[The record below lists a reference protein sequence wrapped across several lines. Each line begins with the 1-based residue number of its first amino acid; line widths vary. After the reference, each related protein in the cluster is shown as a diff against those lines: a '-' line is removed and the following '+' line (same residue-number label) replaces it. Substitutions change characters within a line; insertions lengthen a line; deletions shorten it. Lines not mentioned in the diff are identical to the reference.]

1 MGMSVGSGKDG
12 PKSDINVTPLV
23 DVCLVLLIIFM
34 VVTPML
40 QQGKEVSLPVATN
53 IDEGTEEEDPL
64 ILAVTADKRVWMGSS
79 EIRLEDVAVVVKR
92 TLAAS
97 PNRAV
102 LLKGDTR
109 LSMKQV
115 REVMKYAQEGGA
127 KSVALGVE
135 TPEPQ
140 KPGKAGSKAAP

>member
-12 PKSDINVTPLV
+12 PRSDINVTPLV

-40 QQGKEVSLPVATN
+40 QQGKEVSLPVATH

-64 ILAVTADKRVWMGSS
+64 ILAVTADKRVWMGSA
-79 EIRLEDVAVVVKR
+79 EIKLSDVPTLVKQM
-92 TLAAS
+92 LAKS

-102 LLKGDTR
+102 LLKGDNR

-115 REVMKYAQEGGA
+115 REVMKAAQDGGA

-135 TPEPQ
+135 APEVP
-140 KPGKAGSKAAP
+140 KKAAP

>member
-1 MGMSVGSGKDG
+1 MGMSVGSGKGG
-12 PKSDINVTPLV
+12 PRSDINVTPLV

-53 IDEGTEEEDPL
+53 IDEGAEEEDPL
-64 ILAVTADKRVWMGSS
+64 ILAVTADKRVWMGST
-79 EIRLEDVAVVVKR
+79 EIRLEDVAAVVRR

-115 REVMKYAQEGGA
+115 REVMKHAQEGGA
-127 KSVALGVE
+127 TSVALGVE
-135 TPEPQ
+135 TPTPS
-140 KPGKAGSKAAP
+140 KSGAPSIKAGP

>member
-1 MGMSVGSGKDG
+1 MGMSVGSGRGG

-40 QQGKEVSLPVATN
+40 QQGKDVQLPVATH
-53 IDEGTEEEDPL
+53 IDEGVEQEDPL
-64 ILAVTADKRVWMGSS
+64 ILAVTSDNRVWHGTSQ
-79 EIRLEDVAVVVKR
+79 IRLEDVTRVVKT

-97 PNRAV
+97 PNRSV

-109 LSMKQV
+109 LSMKQM

-135 TPEPQ
+135 TPTAAGP
-140 KPGKAGSKAAP
+140 KKATP

>member
-1 MGMSVGSGKDG
+1 MGMSVGSGKEG

-53 IDEGTEEEDPL
+53 IDEGAEEEDPL
-64 ILAVTADKRVWMGSS
+64 ILAVTADKRVWMGST

-115 REVMKYAQEGGA
+115 REVMKYAQDGGA

-140 KPGKAGSKAAP
+140 KPGKAGAKAAP

>member
-1 MGMSVGSGKDG
+1 MSVGSKKDG
-12 PKSDINVTPLV
+12 PRSDINVTPLV

-40 QQGKEVSLPVATN
+40 QQGKDVQLPVATH

-64 ILAVTADKRVWMGSS
+64 ILAVSADKRVWHGSN
-79 EIRLEDVAVVVKR
+79 EVKPAQV
-92 TLAAS
+92 TALVKSALAAS

-102 LLKGDTR
+102 LLKGDVR

-115 REVMKYAQEGGA
+115 REVMKYAQDGGA

-135 TPEPQ
+135 TPEAAKQ
-140 KPGKAGSKAAP
+140 GKP

>member
-53 IDEGTEEEDPL
+53 IDEGAEEEDPL
-64 ILAVTADKRVWMGSS
+64 ILAVTADKRVWMGST

-92 TLAAS
+92 TLDAS

-115 REVMKYAQEGGA
+115 REVMKYAQDGGA

-140 KPGKAGSKAAP
+140 KPAVKASP

>member
-53 IDEGTEEEDPL
+53 IDEGAEEEDPL
-64 ILAVTADKRVWMGSS
+64 ILAVTADKRVWMGST

-92 TLAAS
+92 TLEAS

-135 TPEPQ
+135 TLEPQ
-140 KPGKAGSKAAP
+140 KPGKAGAKAAP

>member
-53 IDEGTEEEDPL
+53 IDEGAEEEDPL
-64 ILAVTADKRVWMGSS
+64 ILAVTADKRVWMGST

-92 TLAAS
+92 TLDAS

-115 REVMKYAQEGGA
+115 REVMKYAQDGGA

-140 KPGKAGSKAAP
+140 KPSVKASP

>member
-12 PKSDINVTPLV
+12 PRSDINVTPLV

-40 QQGKEVSLPVATN
+40 QQGKEVNLPVATH

-64 ILAVTADKRVWMGSS
+64 ILAVTADKRVWMGSAEVKLS
-79 EIRLEDVAVVVKR
+79 DVPTLVKQM
-92 TLAAS
+92 LAKS

-102 LLKGDTR
+102 LLKGDKR

-115 REVMKYAQEGGA
+115 REVMKAAQDGGA

-135 TPEPQ
+135 APEVP
-140 KPGKAGSKAAP
+140 KKAAP

>member
-1 MGMSVGSGKDG
+1 MSVGSGKEG

-64 ILAVTADKRVWMGSS
+64 ILAVTADKRVWMGST
-79 EIRLEDVAVVVKR
+79 EIRLEDVAVVVKSS
-92 TLAAS
+92 LAAS

-109 LSMKQV
+109 LSMKQI
-115 REVMKYAQEGGA
+115 REVMKYAQDGGA

-135 TPEPQ
+135 TPTPQ
-140 KPGKAGSKAAP
+140 APGKAPAKAGP

>member
-53 IDEGTEEEDPL
+53 IDEGAEEEDPL
-64 ILAVTADKRVWMGSS
+64 ILAVTSDKRVWMGST

-140 KPGKAGSKAAP
+140 KPSVKAAP